1 MEFQEIVEQRYA
13 AKKFESRP
21 VPEEKIAQLVELIRL
36 APSALNLQPWKVKI
50 VSDPQVKEQLA
61 AATENQEMAATASHI
76 LVFCA
81 NSDIAPLIEKVSA
94 GMTAAGVPEEIRNHV
109 LELANGVNE
118 SLSPEQKK
126 EWATRQVY
134 LAVGNAVNGAKA
146 LGFDSCP
153 VTSFQPEEFARIL
166 NIPAHL
172 HPVIICPL
180 GYAAHP
186 AKPKLRFPVEDI
198 VL

>member
-1 MEFQEIVEQRYA
+1 MEFQEIVAQRYA
-13 AKKFESRP
+13 AKKYEPKS
-21 VPEEKIAQLVELIRL
+21 VPQEKIDQLVELIRL
-36 APSALNLQPWKVKI
+36 APSALNLQPWKIKI
-50 VSDPQVKEQLA
+50 VSDPETKNRLA
-61 AATENQEMAATASHI
+61 AATENKEMTSTASHV

-81 NSDIAPLIEKVSA
+81 NTDIAPLIDKVSA
-94 GMTAAGVPEEIRNHV
+94 AMTAANVPEEIRHHV

-118 SLSPEQKK
+118 RLSPEQKK

-134 LAVGNAVNGAKA
+134 LAVSNAVNGAKA

-153 VTSFQPEEFARIL
+153 VTSFEPDEFARIL
-166 NIPAHL
+166 NVPSHL
-172 HPVIICPL
+172 HPVIIVPL

-198 VL
+198 VF